1 MENKFPKPLLDGE
14 GKKNLILVAGLPGS
28 GKTTISKIL
37 EERLGGIHIELDEP
51 KRKIIPREVMLPCAS
66 EGRTSPYPLLR
77 QVYQHACDELSRL
90 VENSDE
96 KPKFIIIDECFHSK
110 EFRDMLCEAGESL
123 GYNIWF
129 VEVIC
134 SDEDI
139 VKARLTGD
147 QKRTQEL
154 LIGFVSTAPS
164 RGLHYWAHLELPIRL
179 HCFFYKNHWPQKYWP
194 YLQIPQPDKNQ
205 FSLFS

>member
-1 MENKFPKPLLDGE
+1 MENKSLKPNPGVE
-14 GKKNLILVAGLPGS
+14 GNKNLILVAGLPGS
-28 GKTTISKIL
+28 GKTTVSKIL
-37 EERLGGIHIELDEP
+37 NKLLEGIHLELDEP

-90 VENSDE
+90 VENSDK

-123 GYNIWF
+123 GYDTWF

-139 VKARLTGD
+139 VTSRLTGD
-147 QKRTQEL
+147 QKRKQEHVLEDKGL
-154 LIGFVSTAPS
+154 LMRQAFVKVFEPITE
-164 RGLHYWAHLELPIRL
+164 RGHYIVDTISDQRR
-179 HCFFYKNHWPQKYWP
+179 
-194 YLQIPQPDKNQ
+194 NQ
-205 FSLFS
+205 DIDSFLSLL